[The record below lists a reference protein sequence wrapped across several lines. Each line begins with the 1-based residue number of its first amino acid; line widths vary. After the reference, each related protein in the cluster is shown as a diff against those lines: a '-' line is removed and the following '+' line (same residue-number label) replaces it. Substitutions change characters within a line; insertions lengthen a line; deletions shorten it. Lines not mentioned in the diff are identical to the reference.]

1 MNSDSLSVTHTLTI
15 DQVELYTT
23 INSTLKLATKGP
35 LNLLYIQAYN
45 CFILQINDFRYCL
58 YETIPILVSLQET
71 HCIRSYV
78 IPNVNGNYIIKV
90 TTTSNLKVL
99 DDLESIFSKHSS
111 LVYKA
116 KRNGEASTDFTDLDE
131 IRCNVDEDSS
141 PKSAF
146 VRSER
151 FSLGTPIEMKS
162 PKKGL
167 FRSLFSKKSK
177 KLCESAPGKYMSKS
191 TSDKKDAILFR
202 NSIMMCGVVT
212 SLDEKYVQGL
222 IMVAKEI
229 GRKSEEND
237 SNVKRG
243 SSSPTTPQ
251 ERFQFGAEESRQWAS
266 DTFYGMD
273 QSLSIMRSDS
283 RSAKLIGF

>member
-1 MNSDSLSVTHTLTI
+1 MNSDSLNVTHSLSI
-15 DQVELYTT
+15 DSVELYTT
-23 INSTLKLATKGP
+23 INSNLKLATKGQ

-58 YETIPILVSLQET
+58 YETIPILVSQQEA

-78 IPNVNGNYIIKV
+78 IPNINGNYIIKV

-99 DDLESIFSKHSS
+99 DDLESIFKKHSR
-111 LVYKA
+111 LAYKT
-116 KRNGEASTDFTDLDE
+116 RRVGEASTDHTDLDE
-131 IRCNVDEDSS
+131 IQCNVDEDSS

-146 VRSER
+146 ARSER

-162 PKKGL
+162 PKKSL

-191 TSDKKDAILFR
+191 TDKKDALLFR

-237 SNVKRG
+237 KRG

-251 ERFQFGAEESRQWAS
+251 EMFQFAADEIRQCAS

-283 RSAKLIGF
+283 RNAKLIGF